1 CMQNTIKLYRG
12 VVKLGL
18 AVRKPTINVVA
29 VDCGPEVYDAL
40 GKMGWRLS
48 QTREGEMRIIVMPH
62 VSEKVVKDFLGDL
75 ESVAGELRV

>member
-1 CMQNTIKLYRG
+1 VL
-12 VVKLGL
+12 
-18 AVRKPTINVVA
+18 A

-62 VSEKVVKDFLGDL
+62 VSENVVREFLLDL
-75 ESVAGELRV
+75 ESVAGDFRV